1 VHRERLGGNHMHF
14 SREKKYRIPENLIR
28 YLCGFPDPDVV
39 RCVADTLYRLQIRA
53 PGHVS
58 FEGLDD
64 NEEANR
70 TELARQIAL
79 SEDAPH
85 FVRRV
90 VQAEKPVQGEDVDTL
105 RAEIRAEYGETV
117 FSDKPTG
124 PPPVRGPF
132 GEATITLKPG
142 AVPVKQRMYQIHGER
157 RAAWSEGIEKME
169 RELKLEDGV
178 SA

>member
-1 VHRERLGGNHMHF
+1 MRFG
-14 SREKKYRIPENLIR
+14 REKKYRIPENLIR
-28 YLCGFPDPDVV
+28 YLCGFPDRKWCAEWLTPCCDC
-39 RCVADTLYRLQIRA
+39 RFALQETSPSKGFDEDKEADR
-53 PGHVS
+53 
-58 FEGLDD
+58 
-64 NEEANR
+64 N
-70 TELARQIAL
+70 ELALQIAL

-124 PPPVRGPF
+124 PPPIRGPF

-157 RAAWSEGIEKME
+157 RATWS
-169 RELKLEDGV
+169 
-178 SA
+178 